1 MSGGMGTALAGR
13 EEELAQLDGFVH
25 RARTGG
31 ARLLLEGEPGIGKT
45 TLWRAGVER
54 ARDHGF
60 RVVAAQQSA
69 AERELSFAALG
80 DLLSAATAELGG
92 PAAPQR
98 RALRIALVLE
108 EPRGDPPD
116 ERAIAIATLELLRRL
131 AAEGPVP

>member
-1 MSGGMGTALAGR
+1 MSGGVGTALAGR

-31 ARLLLEGEPGIGKT
+31 ARLLLAGEPGIGKT

-69 AERELSFAALG
+69 AQRELSFAALG
-80 DLLSAATAELGG
+80 DLLSAATPAIGG
-92 PAAPQR
+92 LAAPPR
-98 RALRIALVLE
+98 RAPRTALVPE
-108 EPRGDPPD
+108 EPPGAP
-116 ERAIAIATLELLRRL
+116 
-131 AAEGPVP
+131 